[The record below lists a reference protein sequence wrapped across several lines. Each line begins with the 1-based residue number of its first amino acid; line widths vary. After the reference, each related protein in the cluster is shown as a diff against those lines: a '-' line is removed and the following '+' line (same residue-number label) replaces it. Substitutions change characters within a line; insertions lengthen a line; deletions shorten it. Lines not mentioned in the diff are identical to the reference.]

1 MCVSVHATHM
11 NAAEGDGDST
21 SDDGQAT
28 AGQATAGHGLES
40 MPAACAHLWLPVD
53 ETLMEGYTCDMQRWM
68 VIVELLLPFILGQ
81 VMIRT
86 NE

>member
-11 NAAEGDGDST
+11 SAAEGDGDSDST
-21 SDDGQAT
+21 SDG
-28 AGQATAGHGLES
+28 GQATAGHGLES

-81 VMIRT
+81 VIIRT
-86 NE
+86 N

>member
-21 SDDGQAT
+21 SDGGQAT

-81 VMIRT
+81 VIIRT
-86 NE
+86 N